1 MSSNLNQ
8 NKSYSL
14 VDMIIRLMME
24 DSSLG
29 PIAVVSFNIEDFIGV
44 NNVEV
49 IDPRQLD

>member
-1 MSSNLNQ
+1 MSPIRLTNEE
-8 NKSYSL
+8 YF